1 MTNVSYAI
9 YFIGFNDEI
18 LKFVFFFVAFE
29 CKYCHK
35 FYKYKGDLTKHL
47 QIHVGDNI
55 YTCDVCGQGF
65 RYHDDF
71 KHHSFVHYKEDRDK
85 NQAIAQSS
93 SSMTAIEKE

>member
-1 MTNVSYAI
+1 M
-9 YFIGFNDEI
+9 
-18 LKFVFFFVAFE
+18 
-29 CKYCHK
+29 
-35 FYKYKGDLTKHL
+35 
-47 QIHVGDNI
+47 HVGDNI

-93 SSMTAIEKE
+93 SSSAAVGKK